1 MTDHPSLALTRS
13 LSIALVASCPPRQC
27 GIATFSR
34 DLARAVHAA
43 DPSSLIQW
51 AAINEATSIHPYGPE
66 VRWRIRQGDPNSYR
80 AAAEHLNAAAID
92 VVCLQHEFGLYGNW
106 GDPFEDHLV
115 PFLDVLH
122 KPLVTTLHSVLSA
135 PSPSVRA
142 AVDRI
147 VEHSS
152 RIVVMAERA
161 RSLLVQEYG
170 VAERQVCV
178 VPHGVPPVHPHGRV
192 RMKERLDLSDRT
204 IITTFGLVDPRKGLE
219 YMIEAM
225 QVIREQDPSALYL
238 IVGKTH
244 PELVRRE
251 GEAYR
256 RQLWQVVKDRG
267 LQQHVE
273 FVDQY
278 LSQAQ
283 IVEYL
288 LASDVYV
295 TPYLDPQQIT
305 SGTLAYALGAGK
317 AIVSTPYPHA
327 TEVLTGER
335 GIVVPFRSPSA
346 LAEAT
351 LRILTNPE
359 LKHQFEQEA
368 YAYGRETAWPRVG
381 ERTLHILQSAAVL
394 PSAARTS
401 DAEGVKPWSPA
412 VAPVM

>member
-1 MTDHPSLALTRS
+1 MNRYQGVALQQS
-13 LSIALVASCPPRQC
+13 LSIAFVATCPPRQC
-27 GIATFSR
+27 GIATFSS
-34 DLARAVHAA
+34 DLERALKAA
-43 DPSSLIQW
+43 DPSVLIQW
-51 AAINEATSIHPYGPE
+51 AAINEATSIHLYGPH
-66 VRWRIRQGDPNSYR
+66 VRWRVRQGDPDSYR
-80 AAAEHLNAAAID
+80 SAAEHLNVSAVDI
-92 VVCLQHEFGLYGNW
+92 VSLQHEFGLYGIW
-106 GDPFEDHLV
+106 GDPFEDHLT
-115 PFLDVLH
+115 PFLEVLE
-122 KPLVTTLHSVLSA
+122 KPLVTTLHSVLPE

-142 AVDRI
+142 AVQRI
-147 VEHSS
+147 ARHSTS
-152 RIVVMAERA
+152 LVVMAERA
-161 RSLLVQEYG
+161 KSLLIQDYDVQPE
-170 VAERQVCV
+170 QVTV
-178 VPHGVPPVHPHGRV
+178 VPHGVPPIQPHGRT
-192 RMKERLDLSDRT
+192 RIKEQLDLSGRT

-225 QVIREQDPSALYL
+225 QVVREHDPTALYL

-273 FVDQY
+273 FVDEY
-278 LSQAQ
+278 LSQPQ

-327 TEVLTGER
+327 LEVLTPER
-335 GIVVPFRSPSA
+335 GILVPFRSQSA
-346 LAEAT
+346 LAEST
-351 LRILTNPE
+351 LRILGDPA
-359 LKHQFEQEA
+359 LKQRFENAA

-381 ERTLHILQSAAVL
+381 QRTLAILRS
-394 PSAARTS
+394 
-401 DAEGVKPWSPA
+401 A
-412 VAPVM
+412 VASTGANVPVLASLSGA